1 MTNGAAWGVLVLRV
15 VLGVV
20 FIMHGY
26 LAYAVL
32 GPRGAAA
39 LVARM
44 GFPTST
50 LLPLAWY

>member
-1 MTNGAAWGVLVLRV
+1 MTPLQDLIETTVESGTV
-15 VLGVV
+15 
-20 FIMHGY
+20 
-26 LAYAVL
+26 
-32 GPRGAAA
+32 PGAAA